1 MKKTLTI
8 GGWSPHAVKKALL
21 IMKLSFLLLLA
32 GTLQV
37 SANVN
42 GQSTFTLNLKQ
53 IEISRLL
60 TTIEREGTYHFLY
73 NSRLKDIH
81 DKISIDVSNS
91 PIREVLNKAF
101 NGTELTYKL
110 LENNLIVIISAS
122 LAFQDISVTGK
133 ITGDNG
139 EPLSNVT
146 VYVKGTSRGTTTDNN
161 GNYTITV
168 PEKGT
173 LVVSYIGFDSKEIA
187 VNSQSVINVK
197 LSQSAKQMEQVVV
210 VGYGTQRK
218 IDVTGSIAQVKGDEI
233 AKQASTNAM
242 SALQG
247 KVAGVQITNN
257 GTPGTAPLIRI
268 RGLGTYYANA
278 NPLYI
283 VDGVW
288 YPNDVNFLNPAD
300 IESVNILKDASSEA
314 IYGINGANGV
324 IIITTK
330 KGSRNGKSNVTYNG
344 SVGYQKATNLVKM
357 ANAHEYAIL
366 FNELGRANGATTFLD
381 SSQFGTGTNWFDQA
395 LRNALVTNHQ
405 IGVSGGS
412 EKSSYNFS
420 VGYLGQQG
428 ILKTNNYKRYTI
440 HFQNDFQIS
449 RFVKAGY
456 SALGSYAT
464 SNDPPAGIWHALYS
478 AAPVVPVKFADGT
491 YGDPG
496 YYGLGTAVSNP
507 QVSMDYNTAR
517 SRTYDVTGSAYIDI
531 KFLSHFTLHSSAGGD
546 YKEYDTKNY
555 IPVYKATNTQQNSVS
570 NLNIINHL
578 TRSWIVENTLTYANT
593 FGDHKITAMAG
604 QHADYYY
611 YDEVNSTATGVPNVS
626 PGSWYLGLGTG
637 YGTTYDVD
645 PNSAT
650 NPAYPLLSTVSS
662 YFGRLSYSFKDRYL
676 INATMRADG
685 TSKFLGDQ
693 RWGYFPSV
701 GAAWI
706 VSQENFMKDQHIFN
720 TLKLKGS
727 WGKIGNVGSPTYAS
741 VQTTVSGG
749 PYSVIYGNSGTI
761 SPGVSVASTVPPLSQ
776 WERSIGTDLG
786 LEAVVLDNR
795 LNIEADYYNKT
806 TQAMNFQFLFQ
817 GTLGLNT
824 PYIITNLGDARNRGV
839 ELALSWSDRINHD
852 LSYRISGN
860 IAINNNELVKNTAG
874 TQKIYDGG
882 TGATSG
888 QYTTISTLGQPIG
901 AFYGYK
907 VIGIFQNQ
915 ADINNYADKNGN
927 MYQPKAQPGDFKYA
941 STTGAGPIS
950 GNDRVILGNPNPK
963 YVYGIN
969 TNWAYKQFDLSL
981 DFNGVAGVSVYN
993 ANKGLRYGAENYTQ
1007 DFYDHRWHGAGTS
1020 NSYPS
1025 ANNGGNQNA
1034 LPNSWYVESG
1044 SYFRIRN
1051 AQLGYTLSTVGLTR
1065 LGFQK
1070 LRVFI
1075 NTQNPFTF
1083 FKYKGFTPEVGG
1095 TPGNA
1100 GIDTN
1105 IYPLSA
1111 TYSLGVNVG
1120 F

>member
-1 MKKTLTI
+1 
-8 GGWSPHAVKKALL
+8 
-21 IMKLSFLLLLA
+21 MKLSILLMLV
-32 GTLQV
+32 GSLQV

-53 IEISRLL
+53 VEISRLL

-73 NSRLKDIH
+73 NSRLKEIH

-91 PIREVLNKAF
+91 PIREVLSRAF
-101 NGTELTYKL
+101 NGTELTYKI
-110 LENNLIVIISAS
+110 LENNLIVIVSGS
-122 LAFQDISVTGK
+122 LVVQDISVTGK
-133 ITGDNG
+133 ITGDHG
-139 EPLSNVT
+139 EPLGNVT

-173 LVVSYIGFDSKEIA
+173 LVVSYIGYEGQEVP

-197 LSQSAKQMEQVVV
+197 LNQSAKQMDQVVV

-218 IDVTGSIAQVKGDEI
+218 IDVTGSITQIKGEEI
-233 AKQASTNAM
+233 SKQASTNAM

-257 GTPGTAPLIRI
+257 GIPGTAPLIRI

-278 NPLYI
+278 NPLYV

-288 YPNDVNFLNPAD
+288 YKNDVNFLNPAD
-300 IESVNILKDASSEA
+300 IETINILKDASSEA

-330 KGSRNGKSNVTYNG
+330 KGSRSGQTNITYNG

-357 ANAHEYAIL
+357 TDAHEYAIL
-366 FNELGRANGATTFLD
+366 FNELGRQNGSTTFLD
-381 SSQFGTGTNWFDQA
+381 SSQFGTGTNWYNQA
-395 LRNALVTNHQ
+395 LRNATLTNHQ
-405 IGVSGGS
+405 IGVSGGT
-412 EKSSYNFS
+412 EKSTYNFS
-420 VGYLGQQG
+420 VGYLGQEG

-440 HFQNDFQIS
+440 HFQNDFQVS
-449 RFVKAGY
+449 RFIKAGY
-456 SALGSYAT
+456 SALGSYST
-464 SNDPPAGIWHALYS
+464 TNDPPATIWHDLY
-478 AAPVVPVKFADGT
+478 AAPPVIPVRFADGT

-496 YYGLGTAVSNP
+496 YYGLGTGVNNP
-507 QVSMDYNTAR
+507 QVSLDINTAR

-531 KFLSHFTLHSSAGGD
+531 KFLKHFTLHSSAGGD
-546 YKEYDTKNY
+546 YKEYDSKNY
-555 IPVYKATNTQQNSVS
+555 IPVYKATSTQQNKVS
-570 NLNIINHL
+570 NLNII
-578 TRSWIVENTLTYANT
+578 TRPSRTWLVENTLTYANT
-593 FGDHKITAMAG
+593 FGDHKVTAMVG
-604 QHADYYY
+604 QHADYSY

-637 YGTTYDVD
+637 GVGATYDVD
-645 PNSAT
+645 NA
-650 NPAYPLLSTVSS
+650 NPANPIYPLLSTVSS

-676 INATMRADG
+676 LNATLRADG
-685 TSKFLGDQ
+685 TSKFLGSE

-701 GAAWI
+701 GAAWV
-706 VSQENFMKDQHIFN
+706 VSQEAFMQDQHIFN

-727 WGKIGNVGSPTYAS
+727 WGKIGNVGSPAYAS
-741 VQTTVSGG
+741 IQTVVNGG
-749 PYSVIYGNSGTI
+749 NYSVIYGNSGTV
-761 SPGVSVASTVPPLSQ
+761 SPGASVASPVPPLSR
-776 WERSIGTDLG
+776 WERSIGTDIG
-786 LEAVVLDNR
+786 LEAVVLNNR
-795 LNIEADYYNKT
+795 LSIEADYYEKK
-806 TQAMNFQFLFQ
+806 TQALNFRLLFQ
-817 GTLGLNT
+817 GTLGYNT

-839 ELALSWSDRINHD
+839 ELALSWNDKIGKD
-852 LSYRISGN
+852 FTYRIGGN
-860 IAINNNELVKNTAG
+860 VAINNNMLVKNTAG
-874 TQKIYDGG
+874 GQKLYDGG
-882 TGATSG
+882 NGATSG
-888 QYTTISTLGQPIG
+888 QYTTVSTIGQPIG
-901 AFYGYK
+901 VFYGYK
-907 VIGIFQNQ
+907 VIGIFQN
-915 ADINNYADKNGN
+915 AAEVSNYKDKNGN
-927 MYQPKAQPGDFKYA
+927 MFQPKAQPGDFKYA
-941 STTGAGPIS
+941 SMTGVGPLS
-950 GNDRVILGNPNPK
+950 GNDRVVLGNPNPK
-963 YVYGIN
+963 YVYGIS
-969 TNWAYKQFDLSL
+969 TYWAYKKFDLAL

-1007 DFYDHRWHGAGTS
+1007 DFYDHRWHGTGTS

-1025 ANNGGNQNA
+1025 ANIGGGQNG

-1051 AQLGYTLSTVGLTR
+1051 AQLGYTFTSEGLTR

-1070 LRVFI
+1070 LRVYL

-1095 TPGNA
+1095 VPGSA

-1105 IYPLSA
+1105 IYPLAA
-1111 TYSLGVNVG
+1111 TYSFGVNVG